1 MPDVRFDVSS
11 VEDLTDAAR
20 QAVPPVQLGDRAR
33 VQVRGRSLELEVVE
47 RDDTQVVWAEPR

>member
-11 VEDLTDAAR
+11 VEDLTHAAR

-47 RDDTQVVWAEPR
+47 RDDNQVVWAEPR